1 MPPERFNFADQRHL
15 GGAFQDNRMIP
26 YEGICVAEFSPAPA
40 QDVNGD
46 DCLLPRFFAPMLR
59 DSAGWRAL
67 NSILRKP
74 GGVGLAAA
82 AMTMSFITVFKV
94 RW

>member
-1 MPPERFNFADQRHL
+1 
-15 GGAFQDNRMIP
+15 MIP
-26 YEGICVAEFSPAPA
+26 YEGICAAEFSPAQRKMLMA
-40 QDVNGD
+40 TIACFLDF
-46 DCLLPRFFAPMLR
+46 CPMLR
-59 DSAGWRAL
+59 DSGGWRAL